1 MPNNTRKDYKEAI
14 RIKFEIEKLGVN
26 EAYFN
31 PPSQANLRELC
42 WKILKANPHENDLNV
57 YSNFFGYPFNLNEE
71 DTSTPYT
78 DKFRKVGDFLKGIK
92 DPARIDTVELAAILV
107 DFEVRPYQKFFLK
120 FKDPTEAPDTPST
133 KKGEEEGDV
142 VEENPETSS
151 TERENEEE
159 DENEEEGVESTIIE
173 DTPVKISFWEQLK
186 HIFTNKPTGRL
197 KKTLLGVVVIFGLI
211 ATVIY
216 FAFFKMHCMQWS
228 EDHYEIVD
236 CTPETSARTNLN
248 PIIPLD
254 DRLLDFRKVAVCD
267 TTTCF
272 RPDGQ
277 AIVWYAKNK
286 DKAEFFNS
294 NGIGR
299 HPETERALR
308 PVTEYIKGKYKIP
321 CDLKQK

>member
-1 MPNNTRKDYKEAI
+1 MPNNTREDYKEAI
-14 RIKFEIEKLGVN
+14 RIKFEKERDKINSVYL
-26 EAYFN
+26 N
-31 PPSQANLRELC
+31 PPSQANLRDLC
-42 WKILKANPHENDLNV
+42 WKILKSNPSSDDLNTYSDFFNFQFDSNIENIDIV
-57 YSNFFGYPFNLNEE
+57 YTN
-71 DTSTPYT
+71 
-78 DKFRKVGDFLKGIK
+78 KFKKVGRFLRRIIE
-92 DPARIDTVELAAILV
+92 PARFETVELAAILV
-107 DFEVRPYQKFFLK
+107 NFELRPYEKFYYNRGNDEEQPDVIVDTFVTD
-120 FKDPTEAPDTPST
+120 DPE
-133 KKGEEEGDV
+133 KDV
-142 VEENPETSS
+142 VEENLETSS

-173 DTPVKISFWEQLK
+173 DTPVKISFSEQLK
-186 HIFTNKPTGRL
+186 HIFTNNPTRRL

-211 ATVIY
+211 ASVIY

-236 CTPETSARTNLN
+236 CTPELGANGNL
-248 PIIPLD
+248 IIPLD
-254 DRLLDFRKVAVCD
+254 ERLLDFKKVTVCD
-267 TTTCF
+267 TTSCF

-308 PVTEYIKGKYKIP
+308 PVTEYIKGKYKTP
-321 CDLKQK
+321 CESKHK